1 MLARVV
7 GQFWHA
13 LVRDV
18 MSMGYR
24 ASDLFTELSIAEVLS
39 IILGAGPS
47 SSVQYCL
54 DGGWSREAHLLAN
67 LQESNSGL
75 ATLQQPY
82 SRPGLDVRPEA
93 PDHGRDILHG
103 QSMTWEEMDEM
114 DTRRA
119 AAAASGKA
127 GKSRATTW

>member
-13 LVRDV
+13 LVHDV

-24 ASDLFTELSIAEVLS
+24 AGDLFTELSVAEVLS

-47 SSVQYCL
+47 SSVRYCL

-82 SRPGLDVRPEA
+82 QRPGLDVRP
-93 PDHGRDILHG
+93 DKDRGRDILHG
-103 QSMTWEEMDEM
+103 QSMTWEEMDQME
-114 DTRRA
+114 A
-119 AAAASGKA
+119 AKAAASSKGKPRN
-127 GKSRATTW
+127 KTRVTTW